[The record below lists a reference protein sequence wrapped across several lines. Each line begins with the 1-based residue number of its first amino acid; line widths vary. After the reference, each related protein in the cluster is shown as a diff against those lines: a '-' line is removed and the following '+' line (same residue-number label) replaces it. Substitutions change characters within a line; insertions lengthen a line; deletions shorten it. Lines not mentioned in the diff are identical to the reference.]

1 MKNKSKAQAQTQKTF
16 SWGISST
23 SISFTQASDK
33 EAARDGSANDCGCV
47 VSPTPQPLD
56 AAKKPQRRA
65 AGKA

>member
-1 MKNKSKAQAQTQKTF
+1 MKSKSKAQAQTQKTF

-23 SISFTQASDK
+23 SISFMQTSDK

-47 VSPTPQPLD
+47 GSPLPQS
-56 AAKKPQRRA
+56 AAKKPLRRP